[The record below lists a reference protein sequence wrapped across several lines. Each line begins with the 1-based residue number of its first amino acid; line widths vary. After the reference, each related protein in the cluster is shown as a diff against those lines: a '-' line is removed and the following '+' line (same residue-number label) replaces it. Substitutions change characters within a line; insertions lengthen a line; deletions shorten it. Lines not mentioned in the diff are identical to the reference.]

1 MIRDFHYTWLDLHAN
16 FRPRFSPDF
25 TVLRDSSCKMLGTKR
40 DGVVARAEIT
50 NGEKL
55 GYVEI
60 EQRIRKMLGT
70 DASIIGGRII
80 KRR

>member
-16 FRPRFSPDF
+16 FRPRFSPGFD
-25 TVLRDSSCKMLGTKR
+25 DSSCKMLGTKR

-55 GYVEI
+55 GYV
-60 EQRIRKMLGT
+60 QRGDRAANSKDVGNGYIYHWRK
-70 DASIIGGRII
+70 DN
-80 KRR
+80 

>member
-16 FRPRFSPDF
+16 FRPRFSPGFD
-25 TVLRDSSCKMLGTKR
+25 DSSCKMLGTKR

-70 DASIIGGRII
+70 DAFIIGGRII

>member
-1 MIRDFHYTWLDLHAN
+1 MRATFDPGFSLYVIYTPTFVHDF
-16 FRPRFSPDF
+16 F

>member
-1 MIRDFHYTWLDLHAN
+1 
-16 FRPRFSPDF
+16 
-25 TVLRDSSCKMLGTKR
+25 MLGTKR